1 VAWAK
6 FAEAALASCAVGPR
20 NRWAAESYFVGAL
33 HYGLPGEVDVKHAT
47 GQEILDG
54 SSTNSLSW

>member
-6 FAEAALASCAVGPR
+6 LPKPRLLHAPSDHATAGPLKAILLARG
-20 NRWAAESYFVGAL
+20 

>member
-1 VAWAK
+1 
-6 FAEAALASCAVGPR
+6 
-20 NRWAAESYFVGAL
+20 L

>member
-20 NRWAAESYFVGAL
+20 NRWAAEAILLARCIAGFR
-33 HYGLPGEVDVKHAT
+33 VK
-47 GQEILDG
+47 
-54 SSTNSLSW
+54 